1 MADQTLTV
9 FPEQLAEMSV
19 SQLANLTHAQKCEV
33 DINLTQA
40 STWLKQA
47 RTKFDTALEQCYG
60 DKARAALLESGR
72 DFGTAHIADGPLEI
86 TLELPKRVS
95 WDQKKLAEIADRI
108 TAAGDRVQDY
118 MDIDLTVSE
127 SRYTNWPPALKEQ
140 FSAARTVK
148 AGKATFRLSLNHE
161 EGV

>member
-1 MADQTLTV
+1 VLWRQG
-9 FPEQLAEMSV
+9 QS
-19 SQLANLTHAQKCEV
+19 
-33 DINLTQA
+33 
-40 STWLKQA
+40 
-47 RTKFDTALEQCYG
+47 R
-60 DKARAALLESGR
+60 
-72 DFGTAHIADGPLEI
+72 ADGHLEI

-108 TAAGDRVQDY
+108 TAAGDRMQDY
-118 MDIDLTVSE
+118 MDIDFSVSE
-127 SRYTNWPPALKEQ
+127 SRYTNWPPALREQ

>member
-1 MADQTLTV
+1 MAEQTLTV

-40 STWLKQA
+40 SAWLKQA
-47 RTKFDTALEQCYG
+47 RAKFDTALEQCYG

-72 DFGTAHIADGPLEI
+72 DFGTAHIADGHLEI

-108 TAAGDRVQDY
+108 AAAGDRVQDY
-118 MDIDLTVSE
+118 MDIDFSVSE
-127 SRYTNWPPALKEQ
+127 SRYTNWPPALRVQ

-148 AGKATFRLSLNHE
+148 SGKATFRLSLNHE

>member
-19 SQLANLTHAQKCEV
+19 AQLAKLTHAQKCEV
-33 DINLTQA
+33 DVNLTQA

-60 DKARAALLESGR
+60 DKARAALLKSGR
-72 DFGTAHIADGPLEI
+72 DFGTAHIVDGPLEI

-95 WDQKKLAEIADRI
+95 WDQMKLAEIASRI
-108 TAAGDRVQDY
+108 TADGDRVQDY
-118 MDIDLTVSE
+118 MDIDFSVSE
-127 SRYTNWPPALKEQ
+127 SRYTNWPPALSEQ

>member
-1 MADQTLTV
+1 MAEQTLTV

-33 DINLTQA
+33 DVNLTQA
-40 STWLKQA
+40 STWLKQV

-72 DFGTAHIADGPLEI
+72 DFGTAHIADGHLEI

-108 TAAGDRVQDY
+108 AAAGAR
-118 MDIDLTVSE
+118 LHALVS
-127 SRYTNWPPALKEQ
+127 
-140 FSAARTVK
+140 
-148 AGKATFRLSLNHE
+148 G
-161 EGV
+161 